1 MSAALPPEQWLEVVA
16 RAPLCS
22 IDLILRD
29 PRGRVLL
36 GLRNN
41 EPARGCWFVPGG
53 CIRKNERIAE
63 AFARIAADELGL
75 QARLEDARLLGVYEH
90 FYDRNFAGVAGI
102 TTHYVVQ
109 AYEMRLMSAAVQA
122 DAQHSELRWFEVDAL
137 LDSAAV
143 HENTKVYFRR

>member
-16 RAPLCS
+16 RTPLCS

-29 PRGRVLL
+29 PQGRVLL

-90 FYDRNFAGVAGI
+90 FYDRNFAGVAGLS
-102 TTHYVVQ
+102 THYVVQ
-109 AYEMRLMSAAVQA
+109 AWELPTLSFDLRA
-122 DAQHSELRWFEVDAL
+122 DAQHSALRWFGIDEL
-137 LDSAAV
+137 LASADV
-143 HENTKVYFRR
+143 HDNTKAYFHR